1 MKNTNSQNPKRVI
14 VDFKKL
20 SNHLLDLLVIKYPDG
35 FGDNDIIS
43 FKNQHNETI
52 ECVEVRTENTIY
64 LVKVSKRLVV
74 AMEDF
79 DGENEDFDGDNEG
92 FDEEMDMESAKDQ

>member
-1 MKNTNSQNPKRVI
+1 MKRVI

-20 SNHLLDLLVIKYPDG
+20 SNAILDLLVMKYPDG

-52 ECVEVRTENTIY
+52 ECVEVRTEDTIY
-64 LVKVSKRLVV
+64 LVKVSKRLVG
-74 AMEDF
+74 AMEDI
-79 DGENEDFDGDNEG
+79 NGDDEVH
-92 FDEEMDMESAKDQ
+92 DEEMDIEPIED

>member
-1 MKNTNSQNPKRVI
+1 MKSTNHQNLKRVI

-20 SNHLLDLLVIKYPDG
+20 SNGILDLLVMKYPDG

-52 ECVEVRTENTIY
+52 ECVEVRTEDTIY
-64 LVKVSKRLVV
+64 LVKVSKRLVG

-79 DGENEDFDGDNEG
+79 NSDDEVH
-92 FDEEMDMESAKDQ
+92 DEEMDIEPMED

>member
-1 MKNTNSQNPKRVI
+1 MKSANHQNLKRVI

-20 SNHLLDLLVIKYPDG
+20 NNTILDLLVMKYPDG
-35 FGDNDIIS
+35 FGDSDIIS

-52 ECVEVRTENTIY
+52 ECVEVRTEDTIY
-64 LVKVSKRLVV
+64 LVKVSKRLVG

-79 DGENEDFDGDNEG
+79 DGDDEVH
-92 FDEEMDMESAKDQ
+92 DEEIDIEPVED

>member
-1 MKNTNSQNPKRVI
+1 MKSTNHQNLKRVI

-20 SNHLLDLLVIKYPDG
+20 SSDILDLLVIKYPDG
-35 FGDNDIIS
+35 FGDSDIIS

-52 ECVEVRTENTIY
+52 ECVEVRTEDTIY
-64 LVKVSKRLVV
+64 LVKVSKRLVG

-79 DGENEDFDGDNEG
+79 DGDDEVN
-92 FDEEMDMESAKDQ
+92 DEEIDIEPTED

>member
-1 MKNTNSQNPKRVI
+1 MKSSNRQNLKRVI

-20 SNHLLDLLVIKYPDG
+20 NNAILDLLVIKYPDG
-35 FGDNDIIS
+35 FGDSDIIS

-52 ECVEVRTENTIY
+52 ECVEVRTEDTIY
-64 LVKVSKRLVV
+64 LVKVSKRLVG

-79 DGENEDFDGDNEG
+79 DSDDEA
-92 FDEEMDMESAKDQ
+92 FDEEMDIKSTED